1 MPTLLNTLEKE
12 EFAAQLRAHFAQI
25 RNELIRESQLHNG
38 PEEAQ
43 NQHDSEY
50 DGCLDLLFDL
60 NFGLVDLAESS
71 PDLQGVSPLFSELSR
86 KNNGKGSLI

>member
-12 EFAAQLRAHFAQI
+12 EFAAQLRAHFAEI

-38 PEEAQ
+38 SGEAQ
-43 NQHDSEY
+43 NDSEY

-60 NFGLVDLAESS
+60 NFGLVELAETSQN
-71 PDLQGVSPLFSELSR
+71 LQGVSLSSSESGF
-86 KNNGKGSLI
+86 KNNGKESLI